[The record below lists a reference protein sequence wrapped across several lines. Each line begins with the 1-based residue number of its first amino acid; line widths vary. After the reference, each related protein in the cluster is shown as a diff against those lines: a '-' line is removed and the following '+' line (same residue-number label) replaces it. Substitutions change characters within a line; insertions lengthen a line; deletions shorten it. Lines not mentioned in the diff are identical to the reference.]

1 MIIETFEKREEVL
14 EEALAASRAATAR
27 VVDAGKEG
35 AQGTLSEGRPGGG
48 RGGLGKSVGK

>member
-1 MIIETFEKREEVL
+1 MIETFEKREEVL

-48 RGGLGKSVGK
+48 RGGLRKSVGK